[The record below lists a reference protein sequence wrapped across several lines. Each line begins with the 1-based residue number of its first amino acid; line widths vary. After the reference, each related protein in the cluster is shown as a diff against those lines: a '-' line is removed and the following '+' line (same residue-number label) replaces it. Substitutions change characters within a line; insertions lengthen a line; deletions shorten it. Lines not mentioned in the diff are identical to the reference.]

1 VGNAVNNTE
10 QEERRAWFRREI
22 LPLEGELRAYI
33 RRLTGDAASAEDL
46 LHDTFARIIAAE
58 SWREIDSPA
67 GFAIRTA
74 RNVIYDALR
83 RQKVVAIEF
92 VADVGAF
99 GLADDTADP
108 EQALVAR
115 DELKRLRAIVEAL
128 PTQQRRVFTLRK
140 VYALPPAEIAERL
153 GLSVSTVEKHLVK
166 AVRACAE
173 ALARED
179 ETPTARPKR
188 SLWNRQRDSGGT

>member
-1 VGNAVNNTE
+1 MTE
-10 QEERRAWFRREI
+10 QEQRRAWFRREI
-22 LPLEGELRAYI
+22 LPLEPELRAYI
-33 RRLTGDAASAEDL
+33 RRLTRDPGAAEDL
-46 LHDTFARIIAAE
+46 LHDTFARIIAADG
-58 SWREIDSPA
+58 WREVDSPA

-74 RNVIYDALR
+74 RNVVFDQLR
-83 RQKVVAIEF
+83 RQKVVAIDF

-99 GLADDTADP
+99 GLADDAADP
-108 EQALVAR
+108 ETTLVAR

-140 VYALPPAEIAERL
+140 VYGLPPAEIAERL

-166 AVRACAE
+166 AVRACAD

-179 ETPTARPKR
+179 EAHPPRPKR
-188 SLWNRQRDSGGT
+188 SLWNRRRDSGGT

>member
-1 VGNAVNNTE
+1 LSE
-10 QEERRAWFRREI
+10 QEERRVWFRREI

-33 RRLTGDAASAEDL
+33 RRLTGDPASAEDL
-46 LHDTFARIIAAE
+46 LHDVFARIIAAD
-58 SWREIDSPA
+58 SWREVDSPA

-74 RNVIYDALR
+74 RNVVYDQLR
-83 RQKVVAIEF
+83 RQKVVAIDF
-92 VADVGAF
+92 VADVGAL
-99 GLADDTADP
+99 GLADDAADP
-108 EQALVAR
+108 ETALVAR

-140 VYALPPAEIAERL
+140 VYGLAPAEIAERL

-173 ALARED
+173 ALTRED
-179 ETPTARPKR
+179 DGGVIRPKR
-188 SLWNRQRDSGGT
+188 SLWNRRRDSGGS

>member
-1 VGNAVNNTE
+1 VGTARVSE
-10 QEERRAWFRREI
+10 QDERRAWFRREI

-33 RRLTGDAASAEDL
+33 RRLTGDPASAEDL
-46 LHDTFARIIAAE
+46 LHDVFARIIAAD
-58 SWREIDSPA
+58 SWREVDSPA

-74 RNVIYDALR
+74 RNVVYDQLR
-83 RQKVVAIEF
+83 RQKVVAIDF
-92 VADVGAF
+92 VADVGAL
-99 GLADDTADP
+99 GLADDAADP
-108 EQALVAR
+108 ETALVAR

-140 VYALPPAEIAERL
+140 VYGLAPAEIAERL

-179 ETPTARPKR
+179 DGGVIRPKR
-188 SLWNRQRDSGGT
+188 SLWNRRRDSGGS

>member
-1 VGNAVNNTE
+1 MDHTE
-10 QEERRAWFRREI
+10 QEARRAWFRREI
-22 LPLEGELRAYI
+22 LPLEAELRGYI
-33 RRLTGDAASAEDL
+33 RRLTHDPVAAEDL

-58 SWREIDSPA
+58 SWREVDSPA

-74 RNVIYDALR
+74 RNVVYDSLR
-83 RQKVVAIEF
+83 RQKVVAIDY
-92 VADVGAF
+92 VADVGVF

-108 EQALVAR
+108 ETALVAR

-140 VYALPPAEIAERL
+140 VYGLPPGEIAERL

-166 AVRACAE
+166 AVRACAD
-173 ALARED
+173 ALARD
-179 ETPTARPKR
+179 DLPPPKR
-188 SLWNRQRDSGGT
+188 SPWAWRRQSEKR

>member
-1 VGNAVNNTE
+1 VGTTVHVTE
-10 QEERRAWFRREI
+10 QEQRRAWFRREI
-22 LPLEGELRAYI
+22 LPLEGELRGYI
-33 RRLTGDAASAEDL
+33 RRLTRDAAAAEDL
-46 LHDTFARIIAAE
+46 LHDTFARIIAAD

-74 RNVIYDALR
+74 RNVVYDALR

-99 GLADDTADP
+99 GLADDAADP
-108 EQALVAR
+108 EQTLVAR

-140 VYALPPAEIAERL
+140 VYALAPAEIAERL

-179 ETPTARPKR
+179 ETQQPRPKR
-188 SLWNRQRDSGGT
+188 SLWTRQRDNGGT

>member
-1 VGNAVNNTE
+1 MTTTE
-10 QEERRAWFRREI
+10 QEQRRAWFRREI
-22 LPLEGELRAYI
+22 LPLEPELRAYI
-33 RRLTGDAASAEDL
+33 RRLTRDPATAEDL
-46 LHDTFARIIAAE
+46 LHDTFARIIAAD

-74 RNVIYDALR
+74 RNVVYDALR

-92 VADVGAF
+92 VADVGAL
-99 GLADDTADP
+99 GHPDDAADP
-108 EQALVAR
+108 EAALVAR

-166 AVRACAE
+166 AVRGCAE

-179 ETPTARPKR
+179 ETPAARPKR
-188 SLWNRQRDSGGT
+188 SLWNRQRDNGGT

>member
-1 VGNAVNNTE
+1 MNNTE